1 MKPSASRTLK
11 IAHIT
16 DMHLPQDRQSTVRDV
31 DTYAVLER
39 TLEYIAKR
47 KPDLVLVTG
56 DIANDGGEEPYRE
69 LSQLLEP
76 FPGAMV
82 LPGNH
87 DLCPGYAKYFDDA
100 AYQVRQMDGWTLLA
114 VNTAAQNISRDTLSA
129 CRQILADN
137 TRVLLATHH
146 PLVMVGTYFFDEMC
160 ALENRDQRWQSLI
173 TYPSLKAAVFGHT
186 HFAHHSRHGHVQAI
200 GAPAV
205 AFEIIG
211 KPGDNNIEFIKKHG
225 FQFLTLSETV
235 CAEPRYI
242 DL

>member
-1 MKPSASRTLK
+1 MKPSTSNALK

-16 DMHLPQDRQSTVRDV
+16 DTHLPEDRQSTVRDV

-39 TLEYIAKR
+39 TLGYIAGS

-56 DIANDGGEEPYRE
+56 DIANDGGEEPYRA

-82 LPGNH
+82 IPGNH

-100 AYQVRQMDGWTLLA
+100 AYQVRQMNGWTLLA
-114 VNTAAQNISRDTLSA
+114 VNTAAQIISPDTLSA

-137 TRVLLATHH
+137 ARVLLATHH
-146 PLVMVGTYFFDEMC
+146 PLVVVGSPFFDEMC

-173 TYPSLKAAVFGHT
+173 TYSSLKAAVFGHT
-186 HFAHHSRHGHVQAI
+186 HFTHQSQHGHVQAI

-211 KPGDNNIEFIKKHG
+211 NPGDNNIEFVKRHG

-235 CAEPRYI
+235 CAERHY
-242 DL
+242 LGL